1 MNKSI
6 KKTLLKTVLLTVL
19 FLTITACAQG
29 GSVIYVTNEDSNSV
43 TMISGDSHEVIA
55 TIPVGKR
62 PRGIKVSP
70 DGSMFYVAL
79 SGSPKCPPTMD
90 DEVCEA
96 MEADKAAVR
105 VLAS

>member
-1 MNKSI
+1 M
-6 KKTLLKTVLLTVL
+6 
-19 FLTITACAQG
+19 
-29 GSVIYVTNEDSNSV
+29 
-43 TMISGDSHEVIA
+43 IA

-70 DGSMFYVAL
+70 DGSLFYVAL

-96 MEADKAAVR
+96 MEADKAADGIAELNPLTQQVIR
-105 VLAS
+105 ILPTGSDREQCEVSWLTG